1 MLFVFPSMKPSPDP
15 CYCAPSCPGSCLAAS
30 ASFSV
35 SNLGSLGWQS
45 AISFGTSTYTIII
58 IILSSQM
65 TKPSQSFHVSVGEAL
80 TLRLE
85 YFVNKLILKMQE
97 QPLLFQHDFSY
108 QLVDSDLKY
117 FAKRCG
123 MQGITGADIHW
134 YKVY

>member
-35 SNLGSLGWQS
+35 SNVGSLRWQPLL
-45 AISFGTSTYTIII
+45 AHLHTYAIII
-58 IILSSQM
+58 IILCSQM

-97 QPLLFQHDFSY
+97 QPLLFQHDFIY

>member
-1 MLFVFPSMKPSPDP
+1 MAHLP
-15 CYCAPSCPGSCLAAS
+15 
-30 ASFSV
+30 
-35 SNLGSLGWQS
+35 
-45 AISFGTSTYTIII
+45 TYAIII
-58 IILSSQM
+58 IILSSQIIIILCSQM

-97 QPLLFQHDFSY
+97 QPLLFQHDFIY